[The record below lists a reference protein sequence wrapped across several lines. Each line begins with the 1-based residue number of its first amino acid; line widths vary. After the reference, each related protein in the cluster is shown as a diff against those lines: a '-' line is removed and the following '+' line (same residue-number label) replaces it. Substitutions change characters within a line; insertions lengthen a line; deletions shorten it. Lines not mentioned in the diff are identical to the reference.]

1 MPQKFQKWGG
11 LGSEAFGKNLYLS
24 HIFYFDGFPKPVK
37 AWQLNCQQLSLL
49 DFLVGVKPVCS
60 EKQFWKV
67 FLSSFLSFMEIPLL
81 PHFSCQI
88 EREKQCGVHKHTIYF
103 ISIASVFSHVCMLHK
118 AGMSVNAPFV
128 AGWVATRTSPKL
140 KLNLFSL
147 LQVSS

>member
-1 MPQKFQKWGG
+1 MFNFCLTKI
-11 LGSEAFGKNLYLS
+11 YL
-24 HIFYFDGFPKPVK
+24 HTIQNDYTGE
-37 AWQLNCQQLSLL
+37 C
-49 DFLVGVKPVCS
+49 
-60 EKQFWKV
+60 
-67 FLSSFLSFMEIPLL
+67 M
-81 PHFSCQI
+81 
-88 EREKQCGVHKHTIYF
+88 TIYF